1 MNIHR
6 KDRAKLKELS
16 ESNQTLNLDDSSSQ
30 LESSEEKSG
39 SPKQPWV
46 FSNDD
51 DEVSRGGQEGGA
63 GEVKQLALFVDK
75 HQSPSQSKNGAE
87 EKSKELSQ
95 GSSRDQELDLELRL
109 GLEHHER

>member
-1 MNIHR
+1 MIRRRN
-6 KDRAKLKELS
+6 
-16 ESNQTLNLDDSSSQ
+16 SNQVKRKVEALNSH
-30 LESSEEKSG
+30 G
-39 SPKQPWV
+39 F

-75 HQSPSQSKNGAE
+75 HQSPSPSKNGAE

-109 GLEHHER
+109 GLDHHER